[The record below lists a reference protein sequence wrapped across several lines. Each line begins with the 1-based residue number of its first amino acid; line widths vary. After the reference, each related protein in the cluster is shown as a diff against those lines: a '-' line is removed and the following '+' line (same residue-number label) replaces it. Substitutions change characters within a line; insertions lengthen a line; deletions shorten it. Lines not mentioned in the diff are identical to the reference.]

1 MAGKTMPS
9 KLTGKKNSQA
19 AAPDTMSDAL
29 RPYAFGEKLRTL
41 RLKKSMGL
49 VQLGNHTGLS
59 PAMLSKLE
67 TGKLIPTVPTLMRIA
82 MVFNVGLDHFF
93 ADDRKRHPL
102 GIVRKKERI
111 RLPEAPEDRVVAY
124 EFESLDFKV
133 TERKLN
139 SYLAHFHQ
147 VPEDKLRSHSH
158 AGVEFIY
165 LMSGSLQLQV
175 GTETHRL
182 DAGDSIYFDSSVRH
196 SYQRVSKGECSA
208 VLVTA

>member
-1 MAGKTMPS
+1 MARILNARKS
-9 KLTGKKNSQA
+9 A
-19 AAPDTMSDAL
+19 ASGAPDTMTEAL
-29 RPYAFGEKLRTL
+29 RPYAFGEKLRAL

-49 VQLGNHTGLS
+49 VQLGSHTGLS

-67 TGKLIPTVPTLMRIA
+67 TGKLVPTVPTLMRIA

-93 ADDRKRHPL
+93 ADERKRHPL
-102 GIVRKKERI
+102 AIVRKKERI
-111 RLPEAPEDRVVAY
+111 RMPETPEAKDVSY
-124 EFESLDFKV
+124 EFESLDFKA

-139 SYLAHFHQ
+139 AYLAHFNS
-147 VPEDKLRSHSH
+147 VPEHKLRPHAH

-165 LMSGSLQLQV
+165 VMSGTLELRI

-182 DAGDSIYFDSSVRH
+182 GSGDSIYFDSSVRH
-196 SYQRVSKGECSA
+196 SYQRAGKNDCSA

>member
-1 MAGKTMPS
+1 MKIKRAKLNAGKNGS
-9 KLTGKKNSQA
+9 A
-19 AAPDTMSDAL
+19 AAPDTMAEAL
-29 RPYAFGEKLRTL
+29 RPYAFGEKLRAL

-82 MVFNVGLDHFF
+82 MVFNVGLEHFF
-93 ADDRKRHPL
+93 ADERKRHPL
-102 GIVRKKERI
+102 GVVRKKERI
-111 RLPEAPEDRVVAY
+111 RLPEAPEDRDVAY

-139 SYLAHFHQ
+139 SYLAHFHS
-147 VPEDKLRSHSH
+147 VPADRLRSHSH

-165 LMSGSLQLQV
+165 VMNGSLQLQV

-196 SYQRVSKGECSA
+196 SYQRVSKAECSA